1 MEKVFG
7 GDQDAISYFH
17 LIDISSSQT
26 RKSIKQGILTPAQIS
41 IHELLRKT
49 QETKL

>member
-7 GDQDAISYFH
+7 GDQDAI
-17 LIDISSSQT
+17 
-26 RKSIKQGILTPAQIS
+26 KQGILTPAKIS
-41 IHELLRKT
+41 IHELPRKT

>member
-1 MEKVFG
+1 MEKVFA

-17 LIDISSSQT
+17 LVDISSSQT
-26 RKSIKQGILTPAQIS
+26 RKGIKQGIFTPAQII
-41 IHELLRKT
+41 IHELPRKI

>member
-1 MEKVFG
+1 MEKVFAS
-7 GDQDAISYFH
+7 DQDAIPYFH
-17 LIDISSSQT
+17 PIDISSSQM

-41 IHELLRKT
+41 IHELPRKT

>member
-1 MEKVFG
+1 MEKVFA

-41 IHELLRKT
+41 IHELPRKT
-49 QETKL
+49 QEINL